1 MSKTIMV
8 LPGTLWQ
15 MALIDK
21 IKELGHRAI
30 VVNPAPDSPAFS
42 HADDHL
48 QSDIFNRPAVIKYGK
63 ENHVDGVMSD
73 QCDIAMNLIAE
84 LGQEFKVPTLDT
96 ETASLFTDK
105 FKMRE
110 FCREHQLPYP
120 EYKLCKTADEA
131 IELLV
136 RIGKPIII
144 KPLDS
149 NASHGVFKCETP
161 ENIRKHFDDSMSF
174 SRVEKY
180 VLAERFITGTEFTI
194 DSVKTPHGHY
204 PLAIS
209 QKHHFA
215 HNPNIAN
222 QLFFTHDNPNYDYD
236 ELRRVNNA
244 FVNQTNLQFGF
255 THAEYRYENGQ
266 FYLLEIGARGGGGL
280 LSSHVVPALTGID
293 NYKILIDMFVGN
305 PVTTVIDPQSLRNNR
320 VAMVKF
326 FDTSEEGG
334 VVKNIKGRDFLDAQP
349 SILHWQLNFK
359 EGDRIKRPTDG
370 GNRIGY
376 YIACTDGPDAMTQLE
391 EQVDNHFVIE
401 YE

>member
-1 MSKTIMV
+1 MDTCRRYFHITIYQKRTTGTKLFIMSKTIMV

-15 MALIDK
+15 VALIDK

-161 ENIRKHFDDSMSF
+161 EDIRNHFDDSMSF

-255 THAEYRYENGQ
+255 THAEYKYEDGKYTASAICEDPDGFFYYKVEVTVTIKDGAITKVSVDKKDDVSDDPEENEYYLDQAVNGKKS
-266 FYLLEIGARGGGGL
+266 Y
-280 LSSHVVPALTGID
+280 TGIP
-293 NYKILIDMFVGN
+293 KQ
-305 PVTTVIDPQSLRNNR
+305 VIDSQSASDLDTVSRATYSSN
-320 VAMVKF
+320 AIIKAVK
-326 FDTSEEGG
+326 EALE
-334 VVKNIKGRDFLDAQP
+334 DAKP
-349 SILHWQLNFK
+349 
-359 EGDRIKRPTDG
+359 
-370 GNRIGY
+370 
-376 YIACTDGPDAMTQLE
+376 
-391 EQVDNHFVIE
+391 
-401 YE
+401 